1 MAGSAQKNRE
11 NRLKRKKTPLK
22 NSSERLLCGKMLDD
36 RSYMKSSPLERRP
49 VTVMLIV
56 VLVAIYLIQVFLPLF
71 FKGFSVI
78 DWFGLSL
85 GRGDIDLGLR
95 GHGIKQWYLW
105 QLFTFQF
112 LHEAPM
118 PFHVLFNCLGLYFF
132 GRAVEDVLGRAG
144 FLRLYFLCGFFGG
157 VVYLAAT
164 WILRL
169 PDASV
174 VGASAGV
181 MGLLAAY
188 ATLFPMRDVTIFV
201 FIFPVTLRAKYLFW
215 GALVLSAYGT
225 VVPFGN
231 IAHAAHLGGILMGLA
246 YIRWGVQAQNSF
258 NWRPFQTRQ
267 RKRELVKAASVKVTK
282 WSRPKNKSL
291 DELPPEEFISREV
304 DPILDK
310 ISAHG
315 IQSLTPRER
324 QILEA
329 ARAKMEKR

>member
-1 MAGSAQKNRE
+1 
-11 NRLKRKKTPLK
+11 
-22 NSSERLLCGKMLDD
+22 MLDD

-49 VTVMLIV
+49 VTVMLIISLV
-56 VLVAIYLIQVFLPLF
+56 VVYVIQLCLPLF

-78 DWFGLSL
+78 DFFGLSL
-85 GRGDIDLGLR
+85 DGV
-95 GHGIKQWYLW
+95 KQWRVW
-105 QLFTFQF
+105 QLLTFQF

-118 PFHVLFNCLGLYFF
+118 PFHLLFNCLGLYFL

-157 VVYLAAT
+157 AVHLAAT
-164 WILRL
+164 WLLRL
-169 PDASV
+169 PDGPV

-188 ATLFPMRDVTIFV
+188 ATLFPMREVTIFV

-215 GALVLSAYGT
+215 AALLLSGYGT
-225 VVPFGN
+225 VVPFWN
-231 IAHAAHLGGILMGLA
+231 VAHAAHLGGILMGMA
-246 YIRWGVQAQNSF
+246 YIRWGVQAQSSF
-258 NWRPFQTRQ
+258 NWRPFQTRH

-282 WSRPKNKSL
+282 WSSPKNKSSE
-291 DELPPEEFISREV
+291 ELPPEEFISREV